1 MHSNFLHHY
10 DYRRRLSETDL
21 LDFIEGD
28 WSKLAEA
35 QKSAIEEMGEYMA
48 ARSSLPQ
55 IFIQVFAYSPAR
67 VFTAGE
73 LVWVN
78 ANPDTTLP
86 PEIKYYRAAKASQ
99 GIAPEAA
106 NPDYWQPLAADPRS
120 TIVRDFAVDIA
131 LYRVVPANSPVEIA
145 SQFRQFYDDA
155 IAWCKVYMKNE
166 RPTQLP
172 QEPAA
177 NRGILIAS
185 GKDKSKYDG
194 SNNDR
199 RNSYRGW

>member
-1 MHSNFLHHY
+1 MHSNFLHRY
-10 DYRRRLSETDL
+10 DYRRRLSEADL

-28 WSKLAEA
+28 WGKLAEA

-48 ARSSLPQ
+48 ARSSLPK
-55 IFIQVFAYSPAR
+55 IFIRLFAYNGTGQTFA
-67 VFTAGE
+67 AGD

-78 ANPDTTLP
+78 MSPDTHLP
-86 PEIKYYRAAKASQ
+86 PEVKYYRAIKANQ
-99 GIAPEAA
+99 GITPSSD
-106 NPDYWQPLAADPRS
+106 NPAYWQPLTTDPRS

-172 QEPAA
+172 QEPPGD
-177 NRGILIAS
+177 RGILIAG
-185 GKDKSKYDG
+185 GKVKPG
-194 SNNDR
+194 NDR
-199 RNSYRGW
+199 QDSRGSDYKGW